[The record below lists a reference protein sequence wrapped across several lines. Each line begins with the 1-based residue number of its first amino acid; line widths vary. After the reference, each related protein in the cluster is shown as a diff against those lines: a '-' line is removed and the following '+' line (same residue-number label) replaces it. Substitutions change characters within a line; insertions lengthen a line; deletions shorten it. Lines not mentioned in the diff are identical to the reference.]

1 MYDYMMKRYSLIFFA
16 ICLCLTPLCYAQQ
29 QQQGVAT
36 IFAERPK
43 VALVLSGGGA
53 RGAAHVGV
61 IRLLEEMQIPIDIV
75 TGTSMG
81 AIVGAMYAIGYT
93 ADEMDS
99 LLMAQD
105 WSVLLSNGVPR
116 VLQPYALRKAEQ
128 QYQVNIPYTRT
139 GRTEATARY
148 RDAGIKV
155 QKNSL
160 RAFPKVLTRP
170 GLIDGQN
177 LLNLFTQLTI
187 DYHDSI
193 SYSLLPRAYAC
204 VATDL
209 VTGNAVVLNEGFLAE
224 SMRASMSIPGV
235 FYPIYKGNQ
244 VLVDGGVV
252 NNYPVDVARAMG
264 ADIVIGVDLSTGVAA
279 PHSLQTFP
287 AIFERLIGTLG
298 SDLRRRNV
306 LNTDILI
313 RPQVAGF
320 PVMGFDASRLARL
333 VDIGYAT
340 AAEHRDELIG
350 MKRRL
355 NLLAGSM
362 QHRVPDAVEAS
373 LEEFLIAGIDA
384 PDEIRLLLSQQ
395 GVGEGS
401 WVTAATLSDAVERIY
416 GLGTFASVEYHLLGV
431 GPYVLDV
438 NVVAN
443 PSNQVEM
450 GLHFDSEE
458 TAAVLF
464 GVGVNRLALTG
475 PKLDFTTRMSINPWV
490 EGHAAYA
497 FRRFPQVNASLK
509 YWLSD
514 VNRLYSKSA
523 HAFDYHYC
531 GADVYLSDLFSR
543 YYDLRLGARYDYFR
557 VCNVVHEALP
567 SNTYVN
573 TESQDAYLGLYL
585 LYGNEF
591 FNAPY
596 MPTNGYSYELE
607 AAYNIRARSREGDN
621 FYSLRATASAAFP
634 LSHTTVLQPTVY
646 LRYLLGDAIPFVF
659 GNSVGG
665 YLPGRYLRQQVPFVG
680 FVGCEFVQQ
689 YLTVVGMELRQQ
701 LIPDVYLSVVGNY
714 AHSTDRLSYAFRT
727 KGMWG
732 VALGLACNTTIGPLA
747 LYGHWSDYDHRL
759 GAYLTFGYNF

>member
-1 MYDYMMKRYSLIFFA
+1 MYDDMMKRYSIIF
-16 ICLCLTPLCYAQQ
+16 LCVYLCMTPLCRAQQ
-29 QQQGVAT
+29 QQGEAT
-36 IFAERPK
+36 IFAARPK

-61 IRLLEEMQIPIDIV
+61 IRLIEEMQIPVDIV
-75 TGTSMG
+75 AGTSMG

-99 LLMAQD
+99 LLMVQD

-116 VLQPYALRKAEQ
+116 ALQPYALRKAEQ
-128 QYQVNIPYTRT
+128 QCQVNIPYTRT

-193 SYSLLPRAYAC
+193 PYSLLPRAFAC

-209 VTGNAVVLNEGFLAE
+209 VTGNAVALDEGFLAE

-252 NNYPVDVARAMG
+252 NNYPVDVARSMG

-279 PHSLQTFP
+279 PHSLHTFP

-320 PVMGFDASRLARL
+320 PVMGFDARSLERL

-340 AAEHRDELIG
+340 AAEHRDELS
-350 MKRRL
+350 RL
-355 NLLAGSM
+355 KQRLDMMAGGE
-362 QHRVPDAVEAS
+362 QHRVADAVAALQEQ
-373 LEEFLIAGIDA
+373 FLIAGIDA
-384 PDEIRLLLSQQ
+384 PDEIRLLLAQQ
-395 GVGEGS
+395 GVGEGA
-401 WVTAATLSDAVERIY
+401 WVTPTMLSDAVERIY
-416 GLGTFASVEYHLLGV
+416 GLGTFASVEYHLLGDE
-431 GPYVLDV
+431 PYILKV

-475 PKLDFTTRMSINPWV
+475 PKLDFTTRMGINPWV

-497 FRRFPQVNASLK
+497 FHRFPQVNASLK

-514 VNRLYSKSA
+514 VNRLYRKSA

-531 GADVYLSDLFSR
+531 GADVYLSNIFSR

-557 VCNVVHEALP
+557 VYNVVHEALP
-567 SNTYVN
+567 GDTYAD
-573 TESQDAYLGLYL
+573 TESHDAYLGLYL
-585 LYGNEF
+585 LYGNDS
-591 FNAPY
+591 FNASY
-596 MPTNGYSYELE
+596 MPTRGYSYELE
-607 AAYNIRARSREGDN
+607 AAYNICARSREGDD

-634 LSHTTVLQPTVY
+634 LGRTTVLQPTVY
-646 LRYLLGDAIPFVF
+646 MRYLLGDAIPFVY
-659 GNSVGG
+659 GNSIGG

-680 FVGCEFVQQ
+680 FDGCEFMQQ
-689 YLTVVGMELRQQ
+689 HLTVLGMELRQQ
-701 LIPDVYLSVVGNY
+701 LIPDIYLSAVGNY
-714 AHSTDRLSYAFRT
+714 AHCTDRLSEAFRA
-727 KGMWG
+727 KGLWG
-732 VALGLACNTTIGPLA
+732 VALGLTYNTTIGPLS
-747 LYGHWSDYDHRL
+747 LYGHWSDYRHRL
-759 GAYLTFGYNF
+759 GAYLSFGYSF

>member
-1 MYDYMMKRYSLIFFA
+1 MKRYPIIFLV
-16 ICLCLTPLCYAQQ
+16 ICLLQASLCHA

-61 IRLLEEMQIPIDIV
+61 IRLLEEMKIPIDIV

-99 LLMAQD
+99 LLMVQD
-105 WSVLLSNGVPR
+105 WNVLLGNGVPR
-116 VLQPYALRKAEQ
+116 TIQPYALRKAEQ

-139 GRTEATARY
+139 GRAEATARY

-177 LLNLFTQLTI
+177 LLNLFTELTI

-193 SYSLLPRAYAC
+193 PYGLLPRAYAC

-209 VTGNAVVLNEGFLAE
+209 VTGNAVVLDRGFLAE

-264 ADIVIGVDLSTGVAA
+264 ADIVIGVDLSTGMAT

-320 PVMGFDASRLARL
+320 PVMGFDTMRLSRLID
-333 VDIGYAT
+333 VGYAT
-340 AAEHRDELIG
+340 AAEHRDELHD
-350 MKRRL
+350 MKQRL
-355 NLLAGSM
+355 ELLAGSRQYHGLSVM
-362 QHRVPDAVEAS
+362 KEGV
-373 LEEFLIAGIDA
+373 EEFVISDVDA
-384 PDEIRLLLSQQ
+384 SEEVRLLLSRQ
-395 GVGEGS
+395 GVDKGS
-401 WVTAATLSDAVERIY
+401 RVTAAMLSEVVEHIY
-416 GLGTFASVEYHLLGV
+416 GLGTFASVEYHLLGN
-431 GPYVLDV
+431 GPYVLEV
-438 NVVAN
+438 NVTPN

-458 TAAVLF
+458 TAAVLLDI
-464 GVGVNRLALTG
+464 GVNRLSLTG
-475 PKLDFTTRMSINPWV
+475 PKLDFTTRLGINPWV

-497 FRRFPQVNASLK
+497 FSRFPQVNASLK

-514 VNRLYSKSA
+514 VNRLYRKSD
-523 HAFDYHYC
+523 HAFDYHYG
-531 GADVYLSDLFSR
+531 GADVYLSDIFSR
-543 YYDLRLGARYDYFR
+543 YYDLRLGTRYDYFR
-557 VCNVVHEALP
+557 VCNVAHEALP
-567 SNTYVN
+567 GNAYVD
-573 TESQDAYLGLYL
+573 TESQDAYVGLYL
-585 LYGNEF
+585 LYGNDL
-591 FNAPY
+591 FNASY
-596 MPTNGYSYELE
+596 MPTGGYSYELE
-607 AAYNIRARSREGDN
+607 AAYNIRVRSREGGS
-621 FYSLRATASAAFP
+621 FYSLRATASAA
-634 LSHTTVLQPTVY
+634 LSLSRTTVLQPTVY
-646 LRYLLGDAIPFVF
+646 LRYLLGDAVPFIY
-659 GNSVGG
+659 GNCIGG
-665 YLPGRYLRQQVPFVG
+665 YLSGRYLRQQVPFVG
-680 FVGCEFVQQ
+680 FIGCEFLQRN
-689 YLTVVGMELRQQ
+689 LTVLAMELRQQ
-701 LIPDVYLSVVGNY
+701 IVSDIYFSAVGNY
-714 AHSTDRLSYAFRT
+714 AHSTDKLSEPFRT
-727 KGMWG
+727 RGLWGM
-732 VALGLACNTTIGPLA
+732 ALGLTCNTTIGPLS
-747 LYGHWSDYDHRL
+747 LYGHWNDFDHRL
-759 GAYLTFGYNF
+759 GAYLSFGYNF